1 MTEKIGF
8 IGAGNMG
15 QAIINGLLTA
25 GLYLKNEIII
35 YDVEPLVDKL
45 TAELGIGRAASEA
58 DLVRQVDLTI
68 IAVKPI
74 MMRSVLSAIK
84 AEVDES
90 KVILSIA
97 AGVTIE
103 TIANELP
110 EGAKII
116 RVMPNTPALV
126 GEGMSSLSINQS
138 VTSDEQDSALRVFSS
153 FGKVELVE
161 EYLIDAVVGVSG
173 SAPAYVYIFIE
184 ALADGAVLAGLPR
197 AQAYQFAAQTVL
209 GSAKMVLE
217 SGKHPAELKD
227 MVCSPGGTTIAA
239 VQALESGQFRATVMN
254 AVVAAAKKNQEL
266 S

>member
-15 QAIINGLLTA
+15 QAIIKGLLKA
-25 GLYLKNEIII
+25 GLYSEKNIII
-35 YDVEPLVDKL
+35 YDVEPLMIQLKG
-45 TAELGIGRAASEA
+45 ELGVGTAISEA
-58 DLVRQVDLTI
+58 DLVSQVDLTI
-68 IAVKPI
+68 IAVKPN
-74 MMRSVLSAIK
+74 MMKAVLSAIK
-84 AEVDES
+84 TEVDET

-97 AGVTIE
+97 AGVTLA
-103 TIANELP
+103 TIAEELP
-110 EGAKII
+110 AATKIM

-126 GEGMSSLSINQS
+126 GEGMSSLSINQY
-138 VTSDEQDSALRVFSS
+138 VTEEEQALAVTILSS
-153 FGKVELVE
+153 LGKVELVQ

-173 SAPAYVYIFIE
+173 SAPAYVYLFIE

-227 MVCSPGGTTIAA
+227 MVCSPGGTTIEA
-239 VQALESGQFRATVMN
+239 VHALETGQFRATVMN
-254 AVVAAAKKNQEL
+254 AVKAAAERNREL

>member
-1 MTEKIGF
+1 MTDKIGF

-15 QAIINGLLTA
+15 QAIIKGLLTA
-25 GLYLKNEIII
+25 GLYSEKEILI
-35 YDVEPLVDKL
+35 YDVEPLMDKL
-45 TAELGIGRAASEA
+45 TVELGVGRATSEA
-58 DLVRQVDLTI
+58 DLVRQVAITI
-68 IAVKPI
+68 IAVKPN
-74 MMRSVLSAIK
+74 MMPSVLSAIK
-84 AEVDES
+84 AEVNES

-103 TIANELP
+103 TMANELP
-110 EGAKII
+110 EAAKLV

-126 GEGMSSLSINQS
+126 GEGMSSLSVNQY
-138 VTSDEQDSALRVFSS
+138 VTREEQDLALKIFNS
-153 FGKVELVE
+153 FGKVELVP

-239 VQALESGQFRATVMN
+239 VQALESGQFRGTVMN

>member
-15 QAIINGLLTA
+15 QAIMKGLLKA
-25 GLYLKNEIII
+25 GLYSEKNIVI
-35 YDVEPLVDKL
+35 YDVEPLMIQLKR
-45 TAELGIGRAASEA
+45 ELGVGTAISEA
-58 DLVRQVDLTI
+58 DLVSQVDLTI
-68 IAVKPI
+68 IAVKPN
-74 MMRSVLSAIK
+74 MMKTVLSAIK
-84 AEVDES
+84 TEVDET

-97 AGVTIE
+97 AGVTLA
-103 TIANELP
+103 TIGEELP
-110 EGAKII
+110 AATKIM

-126 GEGMSSLSINQS
+126 GEGMSSLSINQY
-138 VTSDEQDSALRVFSS
+138 VTEEEQALAVTILNSL
-153 FGKVELVE
+153 GKVELVQ

-173 SAPAYVYIFIE
+173 SAPAYVYLFIE

-227 MVCSPGGTTIAA
+227 MVCSPGGTTIEA
-239 VQALESGQFRATVMN
+239 VHALETGQFRATVMN
-254 AVVAAAKKNQEL
+254 AVKAAAERNREL

>member
-1 MTEKIGF
+1 MTGKIGF

-15 QAIINGLLTA
+15 QAIIKGLLAA
-25 GLYLKNEIII
+25 GLYKESDIII
-35 YDVEPLVDKL
+35 YDAYQPIVAKL
-45 TAELGIGRAASEA
+45 ASEIGVGTAQTEAELVERVAII
-58 DLVRQVDLTI
+58 I
-68 IAVKPI
+68 IAVKPDK
-74 MMRSVLSAIK
+74 MATVLSAIK
-84 AEVDES
+84 KQVDET
-90 KVILSIA
+90 KLIISIA

-103 TIANELP
+103 TIAQGLP
-110 EGAKII
+110 TSKII

-126 GEGMSSLSINQS
+126 GEGMSSLSVNQY
-138 VTSDEQDSALRVFSS
+138 VTEEERQSAVTIFAS
-153 FGKVELVE
+153 FGKVELVQE
-161 EYLIDAVVGVSG
+161 QLIDAVVGVSG

-239 VQALESGQFRATVMN
+239 VQALEEGQFRATVMN
-254 AVVAAAKKNQEL
+254 AVTAAAKRNQEL